1 MATVQRSGDVGTR
14 AVTQE
19 LRRGH
24 RLVPHTADCIV
35 ESWGPN
41 LPVCL
46 IEALASL
53 VGSFAEVP
61 DAATSRVL
69 PLATSAG
76 GAEDALVAL
85 LEEVIYVLDVF
96 SMVPMRFHLE
106 ETEEGGLAGDME
118 VVPAAEV
125 RLTGSVP
132 KGVPYHDLSIGPV
145 DGGWRCHVLV
155 DV

>member
-1 MATVQRSGDVGTR
+1 MATVHRSGDAG
-14 AVTQE
+14 AATQE
-19 LRRGH
+19 PSRGH

-35 ESWGPN
+35 ESWGPD

-46 IEALASL
+46 VEALGGL

-61 DAATSRVL
+61 DTATSRVL
-69 PLATSAG
+69 PLAASSG
-76 GAEDALVAL
+76 GAEDAVVTL

-96 SMVPMRFHLE
+96 SVVPVRFHLE
-106 ETEEGGLAGDME
+106 ETEDGGLAGDME
-118 VVPAAEV
+118 VVRADEV
-125 RLTGSVP
+125 RLIGPVP
-132 KGVPYHDLSIGPV
+132 KGISYHDLSIGPV